1 MPLETAKS
9 EKENRPART
18 DHRSCS
24 FIQPFHSVIQQTPP
38 PPTPRHLV
46 CADSAI
52 NLGGSNSEQNEVS
65 VLLELMF

>member
-9 EKENRPART
+9 EKENRPARM

-38 PPTPRHLV
+38 TPRHLV
-46 CADSAI
+46 CADSVI
-52 NLGGSNSEQNEVS
+52 NLGGSNSEQNQVS
-65 VLLELMF
+65 VLLELMS